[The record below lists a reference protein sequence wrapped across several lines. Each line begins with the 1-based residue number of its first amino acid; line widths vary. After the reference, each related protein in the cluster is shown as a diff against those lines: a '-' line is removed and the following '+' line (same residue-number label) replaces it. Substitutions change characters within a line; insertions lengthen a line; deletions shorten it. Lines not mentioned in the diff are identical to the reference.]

1 MDPKVSWLETQVDIV
16 WNCHELKFLRST
28 SCAALESRFV
38 SVFECLKKDNEEVAE
53 CHGVSMPGDSTQR
66 DGWWCHA
73 EVRTCAPAGTGSW
86 WIFMD
91 PRNTWREIRE
101 IREILARGQA
111 DGPWIDSCWFCASRF
126 GRWCQL
132 YNSRWSCQNILVHI
146 SECLTSMMPIN
157 LVMQNWWRIQKRQ
170 CDSYVNPQCIPR
182 VVLASWSI
190 LVHACNP
197 WSSCLDHLDPFAR
210 CKADEV
216 VQDVVKRIQSGAQRC
231 VAREPILLLLSEVDV
246 WCFTIFSLPKVSG
259 QSS

>member
-1 MDPKVSWLETQVDIV
+1 MDLHGSPKYVTWDTWDPSS
-16 WNCHELKFLRST
+16 RS
-28 SCAALESRFV
+28 
-38 SVFECLKKDNEEVAE
+38 
-53 CHGVSMPGDSTQR
+53 
-66 DGWWCHA
+66 
-73 EVRTCAPAGTGSW
+73 SW
-86 WIFMD
+86 WAMNWQLLVLCMWIM
-91 PRNTWREIRE
+91 WSYW
-101 IREILARGQA
+101 ILYKQNHFLNVSFWQMVPAV
-111 DGPWIDSCWFCASRF
+111 
-126 GRWCQL
+126 QL
-132 YNSRWSCQNILVHI
+132 SRWSCQNILVHI

-170 CDSYVNPQCIPR
+170 CDSYVNPQCIPQ

-231 VAREPILLLLSEVDV
+231 VAREPILLLRSEVDV
-246 WCFTIFSLPKVSG
+246 WFFTIFSLPKVSG